1 MVLISNEPTHE
12 IKQRLI
18 KYYRKDDD
26 NLIEFNKMLNLILK
40 IFTIQ
45 QFINISNNEA
55 TVEEI
60 NNNEDEDS
68 QLEKMLILEIKI
80 RDKWKKIKNQVKNAA
95 LKALNKFIQNNKN
108 KNEKE
113 IKEEEI
119 DELIT
124 QTRHLISCQSK
135 DLIKELELGIEL
147 ENMYSISEEYAER
160 NKEKSNDKNKEKRP
174 PGRPK
179 KTENKDNKQKTITEF
194 LNYN

>member
-1 MVLISNEPTHE
+1 
-12 IKQRLI
+12 
-18 KYYRKDDD
+18 
-26 NLIEFNKMLNLILK
+26 MLNLILK

-124 QTRHLISCQSK
+124 QTRYLISCQSK

-147 ENMYSISEEYAER
+147 EYMYSISEEYAER

>member
-80 RDKWKKIKNQVKNAA
+80 RDKWKKIKNQVKNVA

>member
-113 IKEEEI
+113 I
-119 DELIT
+119 
-124 QTRHLISCQSK
+124 
-135 DLIKELELGIEL
+135 
-147 ENMYSISEEYAER
+147 
-160 NKEKSNDKNKEKRP
+160 
-174 PGRPK
+174 
-179 KTENKDNKQKTITEF
+179 
-194 LNYN
+194 

>member
-113 IKEEEI
+113 IKAEEI